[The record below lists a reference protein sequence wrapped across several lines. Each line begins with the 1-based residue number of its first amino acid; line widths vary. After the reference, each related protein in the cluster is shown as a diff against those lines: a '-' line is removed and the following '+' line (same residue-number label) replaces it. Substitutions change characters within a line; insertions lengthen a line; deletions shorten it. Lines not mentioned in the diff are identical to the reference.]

1 MVEIELKVYM
11 HCKACEKSVLKT
23 LRKYKGEVFVYQS
36 KVRIFQIIIEN
47 FFVLGVEEVRTD
59 MEEHK
64 AVVTGQIDPAKI
76 LKELKKKTGKRAQVI
91 GKVEDAVGNE
101 TTEMNSMPDD
111 NVERDDI
118 AVNEGFNELN
128 QVINFDVFS
137 DENPNGCSIM

>member
-1 MVEIELKVYM
+1 
-11 HCKACEKSVLKT
+11 
-23 LRKYKGEVFVYQS
+23 
-36 KVRIFQIIIEN
+36 
-47 FFVLGVEEVRTD
+47 